1 MARGTLMLA
10 QFPDLEPCKLPGIK
24 DETLIKYGV
33 GKVGDRLYFPCYA
46 GSELIAARIEQ
57 PGYPIRWVEGSRE
70 FAFGLQ
76 ANSSRFKM
84 VLVFDERL
92 AMQIHEQTEYATIA
106 IPTLKAAQNSIRY
119 LEQTEELIILARPS
133 EQKKAEAVGSLFD
146 DGFVAYGSIPEQVSD
161 WKQVV
166 WAAKKK
172 YPDWMCD
179 PSELE
184 DELVDLL
191 KNPLK
196 YKGETTGW
204 EGLDKL
210 VGGFRD
216 AGEMWIVAAPPGIG
230 KSTIFRNL
238 ARNLA
243 VNLKRHSM
251 LVTLEDEPTRAL
263 ARLTQQVLAVNILE
277 SGLEKVSEQALRE
290 ASRDVQR
297 YIHIGQLHGDVSIDN
312 VVKLVKSAAKVYKC
326 KTIFIDHL
334 TALAESSG
342 ENPVWYVSSLLSK
355 LRLLCAEYGIQILVV
370 THINRNGNDEKVTL
384 YDLKHGS
391 SIEQN
396 ADIVLLLSRQR
407 KENKVKVSTLKAHRY
422 WNIMGEF
429 WLDYDPESATLSDAL
444 PPVEPEKETEV
455 DIEGVF

>member
-1 MARGTLMLA
+1 MLV
-10 QFPDLEPCKLPGIK
+10 QFPELESCQLPGIR
-24 DETLIKYGV
+24 DETLTSFGV

-46 GSELIAARIEQ
+46 GSELIAARVEQ
-57 PGYPIRWVEGSRE
+57 PGYPIRWVDGSRE

-76 ANSSRFKM
+76 ACPSRFKLI
-84 VLVFDERL
+84 VVFEERL
-92 AMQIHEQTEYATIA
+92 ALEIADKTGYAVVCV
-106 IPTLKAAQNSIRY
+106 PTFKAAQNSIRY
-119 LEQTEELIILARPS
+119 LEQTEELIILAHPS
-133 EQKKAEAVGSLFD
+133 EQQKAEAVGELFD
-146 DGFVAYGSIPEQVSD
+146 DGFVAYGAIPEQVSD

-166 WAAKKK
+166 WSAKKK
-172 YPDWMCD
+172 YPDWLCD
-179 PSELE
+179 PVHLE

-196 YKGETTGW
+196 YKGEPTGW

-216 AGEMWIVAAPPGIG
+216 AGEMWVVAAPPGIG

-238 ARNLA
+238 ARQLA

-251 LVTLEDEPTRAL
+251 LITLEDDPTRAL
-263 ARLTQQVLAVNILE
+263 ARLVQQIIAVNVLE
-277 SGLEKVSEQALRE
+277 SGLEKVSEDALRE
-290 ASRDVQR
+290 ASKDVQK
-297 YIHIGQLHGDVSIDN
+297 YIHIGQLHGDVSIEN
-312 VVKLVKSAAKVYKC
+312 VVKLVKSAVRVYKC

-342 ENPVWYVSSLLSK
+342 ENPVYYVSSLLSK
-355 LRLLCAEYGIQILVV
+355 LRLLCAELGVQIHIV

-396 ADIVLLLSRQR
+396 ADIVLLLGRDRTQ
-407 KENKVKVSTLKAHRY
+407 NKVKVSTLKAHRY

-429 WLDYDPESATLSDAL
+429 WLDYDPESATLTDAL
-444 PPVEPEKETEV
+444 PPVEVEET
-455 DIEGVF
+455 DPNTNIPNSEGAF